1 MTAVLP
7 TRARRRNANT
17 IRQPYRILV
26 GASGEPSSL
35 GALRVAQALAR
46 RRSASVHAL
55 TVATP
60 FPHRIPT
67 VFNVAPPPLVD
78 DDSRRAALEQLRLQL
93 ASVRGTRGWT
103 MRATVGFA
111 ADSIVDAAARW
122 PASLV
127 IIGLGHHGFADR
139 LIGSETAVTVAKRS
153 KVPVLAVPPDATQLP
168 MHAVAAIDFSESSIE
183 AAMLAA
189 TMLGPNGQLSLIHA
203 SVLAMDESRPGSVLD
218 VYTSGAKAKLQEI
231 QERVHRRTKRRV
243 TSVVA
248 GGDIVDRLVQYAA
261 DQRCDLIALG
271 AHEAGVLERLLAGSV
286 RTRVLRAV
294 GCAVLVAPPA
304 PRPQEE

>member
-1 MTAVLP
+1 MTATRP
-7 TRARRRNANT
+7 TRAPRRNANT

-55 TVATP
+55 SVATP

-67 VFNVAPPPLVD
+67 VFNVAPPALID
-78 DDSRRAALEQLRLQL
+78 EDSRRGALEQLRTQL
-93 ASVRGTRGWT
+93 AAVRGTRGWT

-111 ADSIVDAAARW
+111 ADSIVDAAERW

-139 LIGSETAVTVAKRS
+139 LIGSETAVTVAKRC

-168 MHAVAAIDFSESSIE
+168 MRAVAAIDFTDESVE

-189 TMLGPNGQLSLIHA
+189 TMLGPNGQLTLIHA
-203 SVLAMDESRPGSVLD
+203 SVLAVDEGKPGSLLD
-218 VYTSGAKAKLQEI
+218 VYTSGAKMKLHEI
-231 QERVHRRTKRRV
+231 EDRVHRRTKRRV
-243 TSVVA
+243 SSVVA
-248 GGDIVDRLVQYAA
+248 GGDIVERLVQYAA
-261 DQRCDLIALG
+261 DERCDLIALG
-271 AHEAGVLERLLAGSV
+271 GPEHDMLERLLAGSV

-294 GCAVLVAPPA
+294 GCAVLIAPA
-304 PRPQEE
+304 RRTEG